1 MNKIEHFISVVI
13 PNFNGANIIDSCL
26 DYIFSQDYSNFEVIV
41 VDDLSSDD
49 SIEKLKKFKQIKL
62 IKNPKNLGFAAS
74 CEIGSKIS
82 SGDIILF
89 LNTDAFLID
98 KTTFSEIN
106 NRFEKNKD
114 LNILGFTQ
122 LNRDKELDFLGS
134 EIDIFFNIN
143 SYNKKDVKKYTMVGG
158 ACFATRKEIFN
169 KLGGMD
175 SNYFL
180 YVEEVDYM
188 FRSLKSGY
196 DTEVSE
202 IKVVHLGGESTKNE
216 YNNSTN
222 SNKIYLRERNAFV
235 SILKNFDLTTL
246 IFVIPIWL
254 VFNLLEIAFFVL
266 NFKFEYIKSYLSVY
280 VYILKNLKIIFKK
293 RIFNFKIFKMND
305 LNLFKS
311 KKVLITNFKISY
323 LYKKGFPKFR

>member
-13 PNFNGANIIDSCL
+13 PNFNGANILDSCL
-26 DYIFSQDYSNFEVIV
+26 EYIFAQDYSNYEVIV
-41 VDDLSSDD
+41 VDDLSSDN

-74 CEIGSKIS
+74 CEIGSKMS

-98 KTTFSEIN
+98 RTTFLEIN
-106 NRFEKNKD
+106 KRYENNKN

-134 EIDIFFNIN
+134 EIDILFNIN
-143 SYNKKDVKKYTMVGG
+143 SYDKNNVKKYTMVGG

-175 SNYFL
+175 SSYFL

-188 FRSLKSGY
+188 YRSLKSGY

-202 IKVVHLGGESTKNE
+202 IKIVHLGGESTKNE

-222 SNKIYLRERNAFV
+222 SNKIYLRERNAIV
-235 SILKNFDLTTL
+235 SILKNFDFTTL

-254 VFNLLEIAFFVL
+254 FFNLLEIAFFVVNMKFNYIKVYL
-266 NFKFEYIKSYLSVY
+266 RVITYLIYNSKDILKKRKSNFKFFKHRDIDFIKN
-280 VYILKNLKIIFKK
+280 KKI
-293 RIFNFKIFKMND
+293 
-305 LNLFKS
+305 
-311 KKVLITNFKISY
+311 LITNFKILY
-323 LYKKGFPKFR
+323 LFKKGFPRFI